1 MKPRVAPRISGTPSR
16 ALTTFAVGFLLL
28 DAVLLIYSG
37 AALGRTRLVVWGV
50 AFVVVAGLVVIGW
63 RRYRRLMADLEQA
76 RRDMRA
82 EIESIRA
89 LLHEKHLHN

>member
-1 MKPRVAPRISGTPSR
+1 VNTPSR

-37 AALGRTRLVVWGV
+37 AALGRTRLIVWGAV
-50 AFVVVAGLVVIGW
+50 FIVVAGLVVVGW
-63 RRYRRLMADLEQA
+63 RRYRRLMEDLEQA
-76 RRDMRA
+76 RRDMRM
-82 EIESIRA
+82 EIESIRV

>member
-1 MKPRVAPRISGTPSR
+1 MTAPRTRGTPSR

-37 AALGRTRLVVWGV
+37 AALGRMTLVVWGAV
-50 AFVVVAGLVVIGW
+50 FFVSAGLVVIGW

>member
-1 MKPRVAPRISGTPSR
+1 VTTSRRRGRPSR

-28 DAVLLIYSG
+28 DAILLVYSG
-37 AALGRTRLVVWGV
+37 AALGRTRLVVWGAVFFV
-50 AFVVVAGLVVIGW
+50 AAGLVVIGW
-63 RRYRRLMADLEQA
+63 RRYRRLMTDLEQA

>member
-1 MKPRVAPRISGTPSR
+1 MNTPSR

-50 AFVVVAGLVVIGW
+50 AFIVVAGLVVIGW
-63 RRYRRLMADLEQA
+63 RRYRRLMEDLEQA

>member
-1 MKPRVAPRISGTPSR
+1 MNASSTRGTPSR

-28 DAVLLIYSG
+28 DAVLLVYSG
-37 AALGRTRLVVWGV
+37 AALGRMTLVAWGAV
-50 AFVVVAGLVVIGW
+50 FFVSAGLVVIGW

-76 RRDMRA
+76 QRDMRA

>member
-1 MKPRVAPRISGTPSR
+1 
-16 ALTTFAVGFLLL
+16 
-28 DAVLLIYSG
+28 
-37 AALGRTRLVVWGV
+37 
-50 AFVVVAGLVVIGW
+50 VIGW

>member
-1 MKPRVAPRISGTPSR
+1 VTSSRPRLGGTPSR

-28 DAVLLIYSG
+28 DAILLIYSG
-37 AALGRTRLVVWGV
+37 ATLGRTRLVVWGAV
-50 AFVVVAGLVVIGW
+50 FIVVAGLVVIGW

-76 RRDMRA
+76 RHDMRA

>member
-1 MKPRVAPRISGTPSR
+1 VNTPSR

-37 AALGRTRLVVWGV
+37 AALGRTRLIVWGAV
-50 AFVVVAGLVVIGW
+50 FIVVAGLVVVGW
-63 RRYRRLMADLEQA
+63 RRYRRLMEDLEQA

-82 EIESIRA
+82 DIESIRA

>member
-1 MKPRVAPRISGTPSR
+1 MRTRTPSGPRGTPSR

-37 AALGRTRLVVWGV
+37 AALGRTKLVVWGA
-50 AFVVVAGLVVIGW
+50 AFVVVAGLVMIGW

-76 RRDMRA
+76 RQDMRA

>member
-1 MKPRVAPRISGTPSR
+1 MTPSSTQGTPSR

-28 DAVLLIYSG
+28 DAVLLVYSG
-37 AALGRTRLVVWGV
+37 AALGRTTLVVWGAV
-50 AFVVVAGLVVIGW
+50 FFISAGLVVVGW
-63 RRYRRLMADLEQA
+63 RRYRRLMADLDQA

>member
-1 MKPRVAPRISGTPSR
+1 MNTPSR

-37 AALGRTRLVVWGV
+37 AALGRARLIVWGAV
-50 AFVVVAGLVVIGW
+50 FIVVAGLVVVGW
-63 RRYRRLMADLEQA
+63 RRYRRLMEDLEQA